1 MCFRGLGSAAFL
13 PMKIF
18 FLLLS
23 QPSSAVTELI
33 YATLFGHSSLSD
45 GSPEAGLGSP
55 NDFGVGRGLVSFWVG
70 RRPMAEVMADF
81 LGVISAQ
88 ALVVLSVYFLDSV
101 QPETKHILAIN

>member
-1 MCFRGLGSAAFL
+1 MPRCLDTPAFPTAHLKLGSVH
-13 PMKIF
+13 PMI
-18 FLLLS
+18 
-23 QPSSAVTELI
+23 
-33 YATLFGHSSLSD
+33 
-45 GSPEAGLGSP
+45 
-55 NDFGVGRGLVSFWVG
+55 FGVGRGLVSFWVG